1 MTDPNY
7 TALLLIVDRS
17 GSMQSIRD
25 EMVGALTALLADQA
39 AEPGMLTVDVVL
51 FDHEII
57 RTHSLASPA
66 AVDIELT
73 PRGSTALHDALGIA
87 ATDFGATLAALPE
100 HARPSTVQVVV
111 VTDGHENASQE
122 WSAESVRHLVRTQ
135 IETYSW
141 DFVYL
146 GANQDAVLT
155 ARQLGFD
162 TDSAMTYAPAAG
174 AIDKLSM
181 STSRYLKDVRGGTK
195 KGFTEEERGDAA
207 AG

>member
-25 EMVGALTALLADQA
+25 EMVGALTALLDDQA
-39 AEPGMLTVDVVL
+39 AEPGMLTVDVVI
-51 FDHEII
+51 FDHEIL
-57 RTHSLASPA
+57 RTHTLVSPA
-66 AVDIELT
+66 AVDIDLV

-87 ATDFGATLAALPE
+87 VTDFGATLAALPE

-122 WSAESVRHLVRTQ
+122 WTADAVRQLVRRQ
-135 IETYSW
+135 IEIYSW

-155 ARQLGFD
+155 ARHLGFD
-162 TDSAMTYAPAAG
+162 DDSALTYAPAAG
-174 AIDKLSM
+174 AIDKLSV
-181 STSRYLKDVRGGTK
+181 STSRYLKDARRGAK
-195 KGFTEEERGDAA
+195 KGFSDDERDAVA
-207 AG
+207 P